1 MTDKARR
8 RDGSEMTM
16 RDLLRSVRHLL
27 WGVVLGGTILGGA
40 VVWGFIRQDRINE
53 RLDAQ
58 QDQMAADR
66 LEAREARCRKD
77 DEDNA
82 KVRRSI
88 VDGGL
93 TTGTTSGEAIIT
105 ISQQTGRA
113 ADPAV
118 VDAYRKVQV
127 KLLRPALEGIA
138 NTFPSYRWD
147 PVKQVCVEVPMDTGG

>member
-1 MTDKARR
+1 MKDPDAPFNGHTALLMRVAAVAVPASLLLSA
-8 RDGSEMTM
+8 GSAFGGWLNSQ
-16 RDLLRSVRHLL
+16 DVRE
-27 WGVVLGGTILGGA
+27 
-40 VVWGFIRQDRINE
+40 QN
-53 RLDAQ
+53 
-58 QDQMAADR
+58 DQIEADR
-66 LEAREARCRKD
+66 LEAREARCAKD

-82 KVRRSI
+82 KVRRAI

-113 ADPAV
+113 PDPAV

-127 KLLRPALEGIA
+127 KLLQPALEGIA

-147 PVKQVCVEVPMDTGG
+147 PKKQVCIEVPMDDGG